1 MTIRQALDIAARKLS
16 AAGVDSP
23 LLDARLLLADLLD
36 TPYLQLLTAQ
46 DTPLAADVLARFF
59 ALVSRRTMREPLQ
72 YILGHAHF
80 MGHAFLTA
88 PDVLIPRQ
96 DTEALCERALAHVRP
111 GSRVLDLCCGSG
123 CLAISVKLAQPE
135 GLVFAGD
142 ISEAAISLTWRNAQR
157 LGAEI
162 NIRRGDLFAPFL
174 GLRFDVILSN
184 PPYIPARDM
193 DTLQEEVKK
202 EPALALEAGRT
213 ALILPA
219 DYRKINRI
227 SAPRRP
233 SAAGIGRSSGGG
245 CQRLVPPMF
254 SRPIIH
260 NDLSG
265 LPAYLKPA
273 IGKVYPKAMKDFEQL
288 PPLWVALTVAQPETI
303 QNQPLFLSLMKEMAD
318 CNPNLTPGP
327 PSQDKRRRT
336 ACDSCTTRL

>member
-59 ALVSRRTMREPLQ
+59 ALVFRRAMREPLQ

-80 MGHAFLTA
+80 MGRAFLTA

-202 EPALALEAGRT
+202 EPALALEAGPDGLDFYRRIIAKST
-213 ALILPA
+213 EYLLPGGHLLLELGDHQA
-219 DYRKINRI
+219 EAV
-227 SAPRRP
+227 SA
-233 SAAGIGRSSGGG
+233 
-245 CQRLVPPMF
+245 LVPPMF

-265 LPAYLKPA
+265 LPRVL
-273 IGKVYPKAMKDFEQL
+273 
-288 PPLWVALTVAQPETI
+288 ETRYREGV
-303 QNQPLFLSLMKEMAD
+303 S
-318 CNPNLTPGP
+318 
-327 PSQDKRRRT
+327 
-336 ACDSCTTRL
+336 